1 MRIYI
6 VILIVGFALPALA
19 QEVVTPKLPVG
30 TAVIPKVDHD
40 HAHDHDHEP
49 TKPEEKTQTPQ
60 ERLLFLLSGYHY
72 FPTSDDLGK
81 VGSSEEVAQWLRDLA
96 QDVSERP
103 TMRMRAMDAL
113 MYFSDETTLAYVE
126 HVALQPPTAPPEQL
140 RTEQLMQHHAI
151 MTLAK
156 IKKEGS
162 VSALVSLL
170 GHPDIQIQMT
180 AISALGKHGSEA
192 GRAALLEAAK
202 KESSPVVQREYRK
215 YVKF

>member
-1 MRIYI
+1 MRILI
-6 VILIVGFALPALA
+6 IILLVGFAVPVAS
-19 QEVVTPKLPVG
+19 QEAVAPKLPVG
-30 TAVIPKVDHD
+30 TVVAPQ
-40 HAHDHDHEP
+40 HDHDHDHDHQHAP
-49 TKPEEKTQTPQ
+49 KTDDAQSPK

-81 VGSSEEVAQWLRDLA
+81 LGSPEEVAELLRAMA

-103 TMRMRAMDAL
+103 TLRMRAMDAL
-113 MYFSDETTLAYVE
+113 MYFSDAITLAYVE
-126 HVALQPPTAPPEQL
+126 HVATQDATAPPELL

-156 IKKEGS
+156 IQKEGA
-162 VSALVSLL
+162 VDRLVPLL
-170 GHPDIQIQMT
+170 AHTDIQLQMT
-180 AISALGKHGSEA
+180 AISALGKHGGEK
-192 GRAALLEAAK
+192 GRSALLAAAK